1 MPCFSSKV
9 FCTWL
14 HFRNATK
21 IEVHWEKKSL
31 EVKMSLK
38 VFQTHFDL
46 KNHRLASSSRREL
59 LVVWVDIFDHWIRF
73 HWWEHHPLELCWQRT
88 VSLVTCRLMARA
100 LSPGPRLLHM
110 DQARKRNL
118 RAALSW
124 AAFALEVPW
133 ALIVLVKTS
142 YWLRTQQNQAL
153 FYPGCV

>member
-1 MPCFSSKV
+1 MPCFGSKV

-21 IEVHWEKKSL
+21 SDVHWKKRWVWIGQDEFESL
-31 EVKMSLK
+31 PKAFHS
-38 VFQTHFDL
+38 
-46 KNHRLASSSRREL
+46 KNHRVASSSRRGL
-59 LVVWVDIFDHWIRF
+59 LVIWVDMFDYWIKS
-73 HWWEHHPLELCWQRT
+73 HWWEHPLELCWQRT
-88 VSLVTCRLMARA
+88 VSLATCRLMARA
-100 LSPGPRLLHM
+100 LSPGPHLLHK

-142 YWLRTQQNQAL
+142 YWLRTQQNRAP
-153 FYPGCV
+153 FYPSCV